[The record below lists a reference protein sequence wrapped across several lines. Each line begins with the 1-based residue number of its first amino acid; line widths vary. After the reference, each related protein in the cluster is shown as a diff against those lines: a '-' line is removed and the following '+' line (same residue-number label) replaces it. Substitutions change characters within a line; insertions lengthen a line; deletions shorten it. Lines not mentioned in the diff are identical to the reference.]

1 MQSPSLLLRL
11 LLALVSIASV
21 SLTIIAQSSPTTDK
35 AALEILSFKV
45 GNNYNALLDRQPSP
59 FAADNPDLPQTEAEK
74 LARRTAAA
82 TNNPN
87 TTRRTTAAPIAPGDK
102 NPNGKLRSTIRVID
116 LAEWVNL
123 SLKNTSDKTIKLI
136 VWDFA
141 FPRYEDNKLVL
152 RFDVS
157 SKADIKPGSKKTLKQ
172 KLPPDAKKCQ
182 IVSAET
188 VSMELVC
195 GKGFNDP
202 THFKQPAVSIKK
214 IEYNDG
220 SVWEQ
225 K

>member
-1 MQSPSLLLRL
+1 MRSLSLLNLLL
-11 LLALVSIASV
+11 LLACVSSFSFSVRAQASQ
-21 SLTIIAQSSPTTDK
+21 TPAQP
-35 AALEILSFKV
+35 ALEILSFKV
-45 GNNYNALLDRQPSP
+45 GNNYNPLLERQPSP

-74 LARRTAAA
+74 LARRNAAA
-82 TNNPN
+82 GATN
-87 TTRRTTAAPIAPGDK
+87 TRRTTAAPIAPGDTRA
-102 NPNGKLRSTIRVID
+102 NGRLRSTIRVID

-123 SLKNTSDKTIKLI
+123 SLKNTADKAIKAI

-141 FPRYEDNKLVL
+141 FPRYENNTLVL
-152 RFDVS
+152 RFEVS

-202 THFKQPAVSIKK
+202 TQIKQEVVTIKR
-214 IEYNDG
+214 IEDVDG
-220 SVWEQ
+220 TVWRRE
-225 K
+225 

>member
-1 MQSPSLLLRL
+1 MRSLSLLKL
-11 LLALVSIASV
+11 LLLLICAACLSV
-21 SLTIIAQSSPTTDK
+21 SVAAQNSSTTEK
-35 AALEILSFKV
+35 PALEILSFKV

-82 TNNPN
+82 ANNPN
-87 TTRRTTAAPIAPGDK
+87 TTRRTTAAPIAPGDTRA
-102 NPNGKLRSTIRVID
+102 NGRLRSTIRVID
-116 LAEWVNL
+116 LAEWVNF
-123 SLKNTSDKTIKLI
+123 SIKNNSDKAIKAI

-141 FPRYEDNKLVL
+141 FPRYEDGKLML

-157 SKADIKPGSKKTLKQ
+157 SKADIKPGSKKTLKL

-202 THFKQPAVSIKK
+202 TQIKQEVVTIKR
-214 IEYNDG
+214 IEYADG
-220 SVWEQ
+220 TVWSSR
-225 K
+225 